1 MQAYRVFYGRGQ
13 SSLERFERKTPAPG
27 AHEVQVR
34 VHAVSLNYRDLMIA
48 RGDYPTSSDTPPIAI
63 ADGAGEVAAV
73 GAQVTRFRVGD
84 RVAAT
89 YFTDWL
95 DGAPTP
101 ENTARVPGASV
112 DGMLAE
118 EVVMHEDALVAVPQH
133 LDFNEAST
141 LTCAGVTA
149 WNALFVT
156 GRVKPG
162 NSVLL
167 LGTGGVSIWAL
178 QLAKAAGLRTF
189 ITSSSD
195 EKLKRARAL
204 GADETINY
212 RTFPE
217 WDQEVLRLTGGRGVD
232 LVVEVGG
239 HGTLNR
245 SVAAARP
252 GGTIA
257 LVGGV
262 DGFAAELEIMP
273 VLGGAKHLTGIVVG
287 SRAMFEDLNRF
298 VEAARIRPTID
309 RVFEFGHAPEA
320 LAYLKS
326 GGHFGKVVVKVGG
339 STTLR

>member
-1 MQAYRVFYGRGQ
+1 
-13 SSLERFERKTPAPG
+13 
-27 AHEVQVR
+27 VQIR

-48 RGDYPTSSDTPPIAI
+48 RGDYPISSDKPLIAL
-63 ADGAGEVAAV
+63 ADGAGEVIAV

-101 ENTARVPGASV
+101 EKTARVPGASV

-118 EVVMHEDALVAVPQH
+118 EVVMHEDALVAVPPH
-133 LDFNEAST
+133 LDFAEAAT

-149 WNALFVT
+149 WHAVFVE
-156 GRVKPG
+156 GHVKPG

-195 EKLKRARAL
+195 EKLKRARSL

-212 RTFPE
+212 RTVPE

-245 SVAAARP
+245 SVAATGTR
-252 GGTIA
+252 GTIA

-262 DGFAAELEIMP
+262 EGFAAELEIMP
-273 VLGGAKHLTGIVVG
+273 LLVGAKRMTGIVVG
-287 SRAMFEDLNRF
+287 SRTMFEDLNRF
-298 VEAARIRPTID
+298 VSAALIRPVID
-309 RVFEFGHAPEA
+309 RVFEFGHAREA
-320 LAYLKS
+320 LAYLSS
-326 GGHFGKVVVKVGG
+326 GAHFGKVVIKVGG
-339 STTLR
+339 SAA